1 MDSLLFSLFF
11 PQIAGMVQSRKV
23 GFGGQRFAFADLT
36 LTLYLS
42 SKQRQSILT
51 VVFTFLVETTK
62 TRCNRS
68 QIPVVWYNSD
78 VKKGKSMTLRKLL
91 GLGSLTL
98 WLSLS
103 SITACAVTCGESTYV
118 KQFIEKQDYKAAL
131 SEIDNCINTS
141 EVPTAEDLQLFNDL
155 LAKIL
160 GQHKVTPEEAY
171 QNFKAILSI
180 HDLKKMEFEFLNHFE
195 THPKDQ
201 EGLFSDVHDP
211 SDNYYFYYDTGRL
224 FLHSRGVALTAQ
236 AIFWKNLTGEQ
247 HKVSFDDIK
256 SLSLIH
262 EVGISL
268 SGWKLRINESADND
282 IRLSGLAK
290 EGVVPFVA
298 ALIYFINVHSHKTE
312 KIALKI
318 PSESMNVLTKSF
330 LERNGRTIAAKASC
344 YAVITAINAASK
356 SLSGEAV
363 IDYSPCSEISAEYVG
378 DAMPNAQVLSGQ
390 DSGSVNSP
398 THPEPGTRDSDSKHT
413 PIASTP
419 SVSPRREQEPRKS
432 ENPPPS
438 PSKEESGVVATQS
451 THLNIRAGAG
461 EQYQVI
467 DKAQKGQTLKI
478 LGKVDNWY
486 KVQNGNNSVGYARE
500 DFIELSP
507 ASVHANKFPKQTCG
521 DSNPGGTNKW
531 YPVWVDNSE
540 DNLKKIRSHYCRD
553 AFRKTTAEGEIYI
566 QVGSFLKEE
575 DAEEFAM
582 FLQERMGSG
591 QVGKMSER

>member
-1 MDSLLFSLFF
+1 
-11 PQIAGMVQSRKV
+11 
-23 GFGGQRFAFADLT
+23 
-36 LTLYLS
+36 
-42 SKQRQSILT
+42 
-51 VVFTFLVETTK
+51 
-62 TRCNRS
+62 
-68 QIPVVWYNSD
+68 
-78 VKKGKSMTLRKLL
+78 MTLRKLL

-118 KQFIEKQDYKAAL
+118 KQFIKKQDYKAAL
-131 SEIDNCINTS
+131 SEIDNCISTS
-141 EVPTAEDLQLFNDL
+141 EVPVAEDLQLFNDL

-160 GQHKVTPEEAY
+160 EQHKVTPEEAY
-171 QNFKAILSI
+171 QNFKAVLSI
-180 HDLKKMEFEFLNHFE
+180 HDLKEMEFEFLNYFE
-195 THPKDQ
+195 THLEEQKN
-201 EGLFSDVHDP
+201 LFSDVHDP
-211 SDNYYFYYDTGRL
+211 SDNYYFYYDTGRVL
-224 FLHSRGVALTAQ
+224 SHSRGIALTAQ
-236 AIFWKNLTGEQ
+236 AIFWKNLVGGL
-247 HKVSFDDIK
+247 HRVSFDDIQ
-256 SLSLIH
+256 SLTLIY
-262 EVGISL
+262 EVGVSL
-268 SGWKLRINESADND
+268 SGWALRINESADND
-282 IRLSGLAK
+282 IRLSKLPKA
-290 EGVVPFVA
+290 GVIPFIT
-298 ALIYFINVHSHKTE
+298 ALTYFVKAHKSKTE
-312 KIALKI
+312 KIVLKI
-318 PSESMNVLTKSF
+318 PPESMEVLKTDF
-330 LERNGRTIAAKASC
+330 FERHPVLANIAAKATC
-344 YAVITAINAASK
+344 HAIFAAAK
-356 SLSGEAV
+356 SLSGGVVESGGV
-363 IDYSPCSEISAEYVG
+363 CSEVSYVPP
-378 DAMPNAQVLSGQ
+378 PNPGAQVELGWR
-390 DSGSVNSP
+390 DSGSANSP
-398 THPEPGTRDSDSKHT
+398 THPEPGTRDSDSKNT

-419 SVSPRREQEPRKS
+419 SASPRREQEPRKS

-575 DAEEFAM
+575 DAEEFAR